1 MDNYGDFFRLIR
13 FSFISDFNNERKK
26 KKNRVYYIKIIFNT
40 FQVKYSLYILENYH
54 DGNEF

>member
-26 KKNRVYYIKIIFNT
+26 KNRVYYIKIIFNT
-40 FQVKYSLYILENYH
+40 FQVKYSYILENYH

>member
-13 FSFISDFNNERKK
+13 FSFISDFSSERK

-54 DGNEF
+54 DDNEF

>member
-13 FSFISDFNNERKK
+13 FSFISDFNNERK

>member
-40 FQVKYSLYILENYH
+40 FQVKYSYILENYH